1 MFLRYVPV
9 SSRGQDT
16 WFSATGPGFES
27 PYRYHPS
34 LACIRERASD
44 GRTSFA
50 NDSREGTHKTKRAH
64 FTDRRRMFTV
74 ARSAKMDLPGKP
86 ASCDNGSWRFR
97 RHDPPI
103 NRQSRLSR
111 TAGCLA
117 SPQTMSKRFVY
128 VLRNHVE
135 PATVLRRRH
144 LRGGATPRGAQR
156 WQLYPYCQVPS
167 VVS

>member
-1 MFLRYVPV
+1 
-9 SSRGQDT
+9 
-16 WFSATGPGFES
+16 
-27 PYRYHPS
+27 
-34 LACIRERASD
+34 
-44 GRTSFA
+44 
-50 NDSREGTHKTKRAH
+50 
-64 FTDRRRMFTV
+64 MFTV

-167 VVS
+167 VVSWCCDWIRRRATRRCVRALFEIRIRCFVR